1 MHNFQMWDYWIVH
14 VLPKQRVGVE
24 CVEAD
29 AVGEFDEVE
38 LGLFGQDEVDVG
50 SEEGVGL
57 EDARADGAGDGGFY
71 FGFGAGG

>member
-1 MHNFQMWDYWIVH
+1 M
-14 VLPKQRVGVE
+14 LPEQGRGVE

-38 LGLFGQDEVDVG
+38 LGFFGEDEVDVRT
-50 SEEGVGL
+50 EERVGF
-57 EDARADGAGDGGFY
+57 EDAGADGAGDGGFY